1 MNKLWF
7 FFLFTIFSLI
17 QKANSQVNTITTSQH
32 LKDGQTITSSDGTFE
47 LGFFSPS
54 KKNSST
60 NRYVGI
66 WYKKISAFTPVWV
79 GNRQNPVKG
88 MSGILKVV
96 EPGYLVLINDV
107 TNDTVWLTNS
117 STSVKNPVA
126 KLLDTGN
133 LVVKDVNDDDEY
145 LWQSFDYPSDTLLA
159 SMKLGRNLVTGLE
172 RYCPLWPDRLGYLR
186 LFGPYGFGTGL
197 ERYLTSWKSDD
208 DPAPG
213 EYTYHC
219 DPTGYPQD
227 LMRKGPNVVYRAGP
241 WNGLRWSGAP
251 NMVNNSVT
259 SFGLVMNNQEIYYK
273 YELVNKSV
281 ITTFALRPNGDAMR
295 MIWVEKQE
303 GWVNYHSADADHCDT
318 YGLCGA
324 YGTCTI
330 FSDPVCRCLD
340 KFVPM
345 HTDDWNRADWSSGCV
360 RNHPLNCSEDGF
372 IKYSGVKL
380 PDTRYSWF
388 NETMTLD
395 ECKVVCLR
403 NCSCMGY
410 TNLDISN
417 GGSGCLLWI
426 GELVD
431 LRQLSES
438 GQDIYIRMA
447 ASEISFNDGSS
458 RKKSVVLA
466 IALPL
471 LITTVLVVVV
481 VCLVLRRQKKKA
493 EKMLVEKERLNHN
506 NNKDNR
512 SQILREAFELPLFDL
527 STIMKA
533 TDNFSLENKIGTGGF
548 GKVYKGVLEEGQE
561 VAVKRLSET
570 SRQGNDEFKNE
581 VICIAELQHRNLVK
595 LLGCCIEEEEKILV
609 YEYMPNK
616 SLDLFIFDQ
625 TRSTLLD
632 WPKRF
637 NIINGIARG
646 LMYLHQDSRLRII
659 HRDLKASNVLL
670 DIGMNPKIS
679 DFGMARSFGGNETG
693 DNTSRVVGT
702 YGYMSPEYAVDG
714 IFSVK
719 SDVFSF
725 GVLVLE
731 VVSGKKN
738 RRFIHPEYNLNLI
751 GHAWMLHREGR
762 SLEIADPAL
771 VESGYTIELQR
782 SIHVGLLC
790 VQQSPE
796 DRPNISSVVLMLT
809 NESILPQP
817 KPPGFFTERNIDD
830 ATGYSWSNHKPSSV
844 NDVTITLLDAR

>member
-1 MNKLWF
+1 
-7 FFLFTIFSLI
+7 
-17 QKANSQVNTITTSQH
+17 
-32 LKDGQTITSSDGTFE
+32 
-47 LGFFSPS
+47 
-54 KKNSST
+54 
-60 NRYVGI
+60 
-66 WYKKISAFTPVWV
+66 
-79 GNRQNPVKG
+79 
-88 MSGILKVV
+88 
-96 EPGYLVLINDV
+96 
-107 TNDTVWLTNS
+107 
-117 STSVKNPVA
+117 
-126 KLLDTGN
+126 
-133 LVVKDVNDDDEY
+133 
-145 LWQSFDYPSDTLLA
+145 
-159 SMKLGRNLVTGLE
+159 
-172 RYCPLWPDRLGYLR
+172 
-186 LFGPYGFGTGL
+186 
-197 ERYLTSWKSDD
+197 
-208 DPAPG
+208 
-213 EYTYHC
+213 
-219 DPTGYPQD
+219 
-227 LMRKGPNVVYRAGP
+227 
-241 WNGLRWSGAP
+241 
-251 NMVNNSVT
+251 
-259 SFGLVMNNQEIYYK
+259 
-273 YELVNKSV
+273 
-281 ITTFALRPNGDAMR
+281 
-295 MIWVEKQE
+295 
-303 GWVNYHSADADHCDT
+303 
-318 YGLCGA
+318 
-324 YGTCTI
+324 
-330 FSDPVCRCLD
+330 
-340 KFVPM
+340 M
-345 HTDDWNRADWSSGCV
+345 HPDDWNRADWSSGCV

-395 ECKVVCLR
+395 ECKIVCLR

-426 GELVD
+426 RELVD

-447 ASEISFNDGSS
+447 DSEI
-458 RKKSVVLA
+458 
-466 IALPL
+466 
-471 LITTVLVVVV
+471 TVLVVVV
-481 VCLVLRRQKKKA
+481 VCLVLRRQKKRA
-493 EKMLVEKERLNHN
+493 EKMRVEKERLDHN

-616 SLDLFIFDQ
+616 SLGLFIFDQ

-637 NIINGIARG
+637 NIINGIVRG

-670 DIGMNPKIS
+670 DIDMNPKIS

-702 YGYMSPEYAVDG
+702 YGYMSREYAVDG

-830 ATGYSWSNHKPSSV
+830 ATGYSWSNHTPSSV

>member
-1 MNKLWF
+1 MNRIFL
-7 FFLFTIFSLI
+7 FLFTILSLF
-17 QKANSQVNTITTSQH
+17 QKINSQSDTLTTSQI
-32 LKDGQTITSSDGTFE
+32 LKDGQTIISSDGTFE
-47 LGFFSPS
+47 LGFFSAG
-54 KKNSST
+54 KNSSSI
-60 NRYVGI
+60 NRYIGI
-66 WYKKISAFTPVWV
+66 WYKKISAFTPIWV
-79 GNRQNPVKG
+79 ANRQIPVKG
-88 MSGILKVV
+88 ISGILKIV
-96 EPGYLVLINDV
+96 EPGYLVLINNV
-107 TNDTVWLTNS
+107 TNDTIWSTNS
-117 STSVKNPVA
+117 SRTVKNPVA

-133 LVVKDVNDDDEY
+133 FVIKDANDDDLL

-159 SMKLGRNLVTGLE
+159 SMKLGRDLVTGLE
-172 RYCPLWPDRLGYLR
+172 RYLR
-186 LFGPYGFGTGL
+186 
-197 ERYLTSWKSDD
+197 SWKSDD

-213 EYTYHC
+213 DYTYHC

-251 NMVNNSVT
+251 NMVNNSIT

-281 ITTFALRPNGDAMR
+281 LTTLVLTPNGDAMR
-295 MIWVEKQE
+295 MIWLEKRE

-318 YGLCGA
+318 YKLCGA

-340 KFVPM
+340 KFVPK
-345 HTDDWNRADWSSGCV
+345 HPDDWDRADWSSGCV

-380 PDTRYSWF
+380 PDTRDSWF

-395 ECKVVCLR
+395 ECKLVCLR

-410 TNLDISN
+410 TSLDISN

-447 ASEISFNDGSS
+447 ASEISPIDGSN
-458 RKKSVVLA
+458 RKKSVILA

-471 LITTVLVVVV
+471 SITMVLLVVG
-481 VCLVLRRQKKKA
+481 VCLILRRQKKRA
-493 EKMLVEKERLNHN
+493 ETMLVEKRKLDDN
-506 NNKDNR
+506 NNKDKNN
-512 SQILREAFELPLFDL
+512 QIRREALELPLFDL
-527 STIMKA
+527 STIMEA
-533 TDNFSLENKIGTGGF
+533 TDNFSLENKIGAGGF
-548 GKVYKGVLEEGQE
+548 GKVFKGVLEEGQE

-595 LLGCCIEEEEKILV
+595 LLGCCVEEEEKILV

-670 DIGMNPKIS
+670 DFEMNPKIS

-693 DNTSRVVGT
+693 DNTNRVVGT

-725 GVLVLE
+725 GVLILE
-731 VVSGKKN
+731 IVSGKKN
-738 RRFIHPEYNLNLI
+738 RRFIHPDHNLNLI

-762 SLEIADPAL
+762 SSEIVDPNL
-771 VESGYTIELQR
+771 VESCHTSELQR

-796 DRPNISSVVLMLT
+796 DRPNMSSVVLMLT
-809 NESILPQP
+809 NEGILPQP

-830 ATGYSWSNHKPSSV
+830 ATGYSWSDQTPCSV

>member
-66 WYKKISAFTPVWV
+66 WYKKISALTPVWV

-159 SMKLGRNLVTGLE
+159 SMKLGRNLV
-172 RYCPLWPDRLGYLR
+172 
-186 LFGPYGFGTGL
+186 TGL

-345 HTDDWNRADWSSGCV
+345 HPDDWNRADWSSGCV

-388 NETMTLD
+388 NETMTLE

-447 ASEISFNDGSS
+447 ASEISFNNGSS
-458 RKKSVVLA
+458 RKKNVVLA

-471 LITTVLVVVV
+471 LITMVLVVVV
-481 VCLVLRRQKKKA
+481 VCLVLRRQKKRA
-493 EKMLVEKERLNHN
+493 EKMLVEKERLDHN

-512 SQILREAFELPLFDL
+512 SQILREAFELPLFEL

-670 DIGMNPKIS
+670 DIDMNPKIS

-719 SDVFSF
+719 SHVFSF

-751 GHAWMLHREGR
+751 GHAWMLHQEGR

-771 VESGYTIELQR
+771 VESGNTIELQR

-830 ATGYSWSNHKPSSV
+830 ATGYSWSNHTPSSV